1 MENKFK
7 CVLLFCLFLDFSY
20 AQSFDATAYLKKYN
34 ERIKMSRIDDIY
46 IPKNTEDAMKEL
58 LRLTDPDGRTK
69 ILSVPEDSIASKL
82 HFSLGRWM
90 LINWGFEEGSR
101 ISHYYKENGV
111 SNFDDMLDLLIR
123 SFYRTLAQKPIK
135 EKELFEW
142 YISKRKKEH
151 DEKIKKSKVIKNLG
165 PVKKHME

>member
-1 MENKFK
+1 MEFKVKF
-7 CVLLFCLFLDFSY
+7 VLLFSLFLEIGMS
-20 AQSFDATAYLKKYN
+20 QSFDTTAYLKKYQ
-34 ERIKMSRIDDIY
+34 ERITLSRLDDIY

-58 LRLTDPDGRTK
+58 LRLTDPEGRVK

-82 HFSLGRWM
+82 HFGLGRWM

-111 SNFDDMLDLLIR
+111 SNFDDMQDLLIR

-135 EKELFEW
+135 EKELFNF

-151 DEKIKKSKVIKNLG
+151 EEKLKKSKVIKNLG